1 LPKVG
6 THAAVLLV
14 KDLIIKKELNVKQ
27 SLMMLVDLPFN
38 LRYPTATLLREC
50 KEFLS
55 LGNDI
60 DASVKKTAVL
70 TYASMVGRI
79 CKTGI
84 CPPALLDEYVKLF
97 FGRLR
102 GRKNQN
108 FKGQIFL
115 VFLNCRF

>member
-6 THAAVLLV
+6 THAAVLLA
-14 KDLIIKKELNVKQ
+14 KDLIIKQELNMKQ

-38 LRYPTATLLREC
+38 LRYPTANLLREC
-50 KEFLS
+50 KEFLTLS
-55 LGNDI
+55 NDI
-60 DASVKKTAVL
+60 DTNVRKTAVL

-102 GRKNQN
+102 GTQLQMLTDQKY
-108 FKGQIFL
+108 L
-115 VFLNCRF
+115 